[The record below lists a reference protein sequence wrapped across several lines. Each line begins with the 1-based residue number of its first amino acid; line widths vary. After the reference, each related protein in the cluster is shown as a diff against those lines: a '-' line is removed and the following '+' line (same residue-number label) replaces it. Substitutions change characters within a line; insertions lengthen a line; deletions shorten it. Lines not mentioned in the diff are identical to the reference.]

1 MVDHSHQS
9 VLELGPQ
16 LDDELVGRLDGEG
29 RCDEADMQRSAEGH
43 EHVDRL
49 PVIQADDGVH
59 TLGELGADCRRQKRK
74 QGTLLL
80 FVLSLK

>member
-9 VLELGPQ
+9 VLQLRPQ
-16 LDDELVGRLDGEG
+16 LDNKLVGRLDGEG

-43 EHVDRL
+43 EHVDSL
-49 PVIQADDGVH
+49 PVIQADDGVY

-74 QGTLLL
+74 QGGD
-80 FVLSLK
+80 VEKISL